1 MKEHKDIEKLIEQ
14 YYNGD
19 TSLEEELQLQTF
31 FEGEDIPDHL
41 KSYQDQFRAVT
52 FIGGVN
58 SELSDDELFAKL
70 EVEVPVIEMK
80 SSKSSVW
87 VYRVAAAVALVLTG
101 VWVGNQIRPDNG
113 LKQMQAQLDEMKTI
127 MFSQLESSS
136 ASGRLQ
142 AVSSSMAFEEADDE
156 TVDVLIA
163 TLKND
168 ESMHVRSKAAQALVK
183 FSADDKVKIA
193 LRNAL
198 LEESEPAVQIALI
211 EGLVSLKEKSSIEV
225 LQQLSENDDVVNEV
239 KEEAHLGIFRLKE
252 L

>member
-1 MKEHKDIEKLIEQ
+1 MKEYKDIEKLIEQ
-14 YYNGD
+14 YYNGE

-41 KSYQDQFRAVT
+41 RSYQDQFKAVT
-52 FIGGVN
+52 RMTEAK
-58 SELSDDELFAKL
+58 SSMSDDELFAKIQK
-70 EVEVPVIEMK
+70 EAVVVKMRPPVLNWAYK
-80 SSKSSVW
+80 
-87 VYRVAAAVALVLTG
+87 VAAAVALVLTG
-101 VWVGNQIRPDNG
+101 VWVGNQLRPDNG
-113 LKQMQAQLDEMKTI
+113 ISEIQAQLDEMKEL
-127 MFSQLESSS
+127 MFTQLKSNS

-142 AVSSSMAFEEADDE
+142 AVSNSMVFDEADDE
-156 TVDVLIA
+156 TVDILIA

-168 ESMHVRSKAAQALVK
+168 ESQHVRSKAAQALVK

-211 EGLVSLKEKSSIEV
+211 EGLVSLKEKSSIDV
-225 LQQLSENDDVVNEV
+225 LEQLSENDNVLKEV
-239 KEEAHLGIFRLKE
+239 KDEAHLGIFRLKE

>member
-31 FEGEDIPDHL
+31 FEGEEIPDHL
-41 KSYQDQFRAVT
+41 RSYQDQFIAVKYMT
-52 FIGGVN
+52 EEKSSI
-58 SELSDDELFAKL
+58 SDEELF
-70 EVEVPVIEMK
+70 
-80 SSKSSVW
+80 SKIDNQAVVVKMRPTALTW
-87 VYRVAAAVALVLTG
+87 TYRVAAAVALILTG
-101 VWVGNQIRPDNG
+101 VWVGNQLKPDSG
-113 LKQMQAQLDEMKTI
+113 ITEIQAQLDEMKEL
-127 MFSQLESSS
+127 MFTQLQSNS

-142 AVSSSMAFEEADDE
+142 AVSNSMVFDEADDE
-156 TVDVLIA
+156 TVDILIA
-163 TLKND
+163 TLQND

-183 FSADDKVKIA
+183 FSANDKVKTA

-211 EGLVSLKEKSSIEV
+211 EGLVSLKEKSSIDV
-225 LQQLSENDDVVNEV
+225 LEKFSKNDNVLEDV
-239 KEEAHLGIFRLKE
+239 KDEAHLGIFRLKE

>member
-1 MKEHKDIEKLIEQ
+1 MKEYKDIEKLIEQ

-41 KSYQDQFRAVT
+41 RSYQDQFKAVKRMT
-52 FIGGVN
+52 EMKSSI
-58 SELSDDELFAKL
+58 SDDELF
-70 EVEVPVIEMK
+70 
-80 SSKSSVW
+80 SKIKKEAVVVKMRPSVVTW
-87 VYRVAAAVALVLTG
+87 TYRIAAGVALILTG
-101 VWVGNQIRPDNG
+101 VWVGNQMKPDTG
-113 LKQMQAQLDEMKTI
+113 ISEIQAQLDEMKEL
-127 MFSQLESSS
+127 MFTQLKSNS

-142 AVSSSMAFEEADDE
+142 AVSNSMVFDEADDE
-156 TVDVLIA
+156 TVDILIA

-168 ESMHVRSKAAQALVK
+168 KSMHVRSKAAQALVK
-183 FSADDKVKIA
+183 FSADERVKIA

-211 EGLVSLKEKSSIEV
+211 EGLVSLKEKSSIDV
-225 LQQLSENDDVVNEV
+225 LEQLSENDNVLKEV
-239 KEEAHLGIFRLKE
+239 KDEAYLGIFRLKE

>member
-1 MKEHKDIEKLIEQ
+1 MKGYKDIEKLIEQ

-41 KSYQDQFRAVT
+41 KSYQDQFLAMTYMNSVK
-52 FIGGVN
+52 
-58 SELSDDELFAKL
+58 SELSEDDLFAKL
-70 EVEVPVIEMK
+70 ENDTPVVAMK
-80 SSKSSVW
+80 PSNRIW
-87 VYRVAAAVALVLTG
+87 FYRIAAGVALVLSG
-101 VWVGNQIRPDNG
+101 VWFGNQLRPNDG
-113 LKQMQAQLDEMKTI
+113 MEKMQAQLDEMKSL

-142 AVSSSMAFEEADDE
+142 AVSSSMAFEEADEE

-168 ESMHVRSKAAQALVK
+168 ESMHVRSKAASALTK
-183 FSADDKVKIA
+183 FGSNKKAREA
-193 LRNAL
+193 LRDAL
-198 LEESEPAVQIALI
+198 LQELEPAVQITLI
-211 EGLVSLKEKSSIEV
+211 DCLVSLKEKSSIETF
-225 LQQLSENDDVVNEV
+225 QQLSNDEKVLKEV
-239 KEEAHLGIFRLKE
+239 KEEAYLGIFRLKE